1 VIAAQKDL
9 TAGEIPDV
17 LQVCLAL
24 GQVFSP
30 AVISD
35 QDKGVL
41 RTDHLR
47 AVSAKLFLMVFPD
60 PAVEL
65 SGRLELGLKMQ
76 VKITD
81 RIQAHAYLC
90 CFCLFLSA
98 FAMSIIFQGKF
109 ASIRRLKEDVSEV
122 RAGFECGIV
131 ASGFNSFAEGD
142 IIECFEIQKIQ
153 PSL

>member
-1 VIAAQKDL
+1 MNKINIKAKD
-9 TAGEIPDV
+9 IRSS
-17 LQVCLAL
+17 L

-81 RIQAHAYLC
+81 RIQAHDYLC

-98 FAMSIIFQGKF
+98 FTMSIIFQGKF
-109 ASIRRLKEDVSEV
+109 QNNRVVVCVLESLVNILHICVLDVV
-122 RAGFECGIV
+122 
-131 ASGFNSFAEGD
+131 
-142 IIECFEIQKIQ
+142 
-153 PSL
+153 